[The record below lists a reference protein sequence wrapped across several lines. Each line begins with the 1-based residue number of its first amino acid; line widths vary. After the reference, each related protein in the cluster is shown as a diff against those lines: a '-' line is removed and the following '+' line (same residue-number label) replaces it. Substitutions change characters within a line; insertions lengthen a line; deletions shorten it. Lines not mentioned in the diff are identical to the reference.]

1 MIILK
6 KSINQS
12 LPGWRFP
19 RQINKTRRSSWFF
32 EKGPETDRTDRQKMK
47 STSKRARTSSR
58 DKSRWWIEV
67 GRVWYRMWVKKR
79 RVLPDAHK
87 FPADTALRLRGAS
100 AKRQFRFTR
109 SKIHKFFFH
118 FVLIFFLLSVVFI
131 FSPSALSWYTEPT
144 FLRPAIFIKSSLSI
158 WKRRQKNNNTFL
170 PSIDK

>member
-87 FPADTALRLRGAS
+87 FPANTALRLRGAS

-109 SKIHKFFFH
+109 SKIHKFYFPFCFDFLFIECRLYFLTECAELIHGTDFFTTSNFYQIL
-118 FVLIFFLLSVVFI
+118 FVYLKEETKEQQYV
-131 FSPSALSWYTEPT
+131 PS
-144 FLRPAIFIKSSLSI
+144 FDR
-158 WKRRQKNNNTFL
+158 
-170 PSIDK
+170 